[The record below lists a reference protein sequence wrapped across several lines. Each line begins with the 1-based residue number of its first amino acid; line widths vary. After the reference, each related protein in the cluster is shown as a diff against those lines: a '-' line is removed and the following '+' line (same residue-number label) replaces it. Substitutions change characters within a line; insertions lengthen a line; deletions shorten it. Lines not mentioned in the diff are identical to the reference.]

1 MGEKRKKEGK
11 LGFQVGLA
19 LDMQMSLA
27 DQAEE
32 EQGGQVWCEERDK
45 KS

>member
-1 MGEKRKKEGK
+1 MWAKERKIRELTLMGEKRKKEGK

-27 DQAEE
+27 D
-32 EQGGQVWCEERDK
+32 
-45 KS
+45 